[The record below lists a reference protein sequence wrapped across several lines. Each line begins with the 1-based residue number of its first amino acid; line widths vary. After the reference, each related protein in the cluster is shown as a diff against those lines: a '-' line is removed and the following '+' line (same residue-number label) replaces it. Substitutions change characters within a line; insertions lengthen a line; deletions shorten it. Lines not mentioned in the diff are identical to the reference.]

1 MSQNGRETKA
11 ERKERARRERL
22 ALEAK
27 SKRGRR
33 NRTVALG
40 TSALVVAAVVA
51 YVATRPAPPPPA
63 PEGLD
68 ALLASATEAAATA
81 GCGEVQVVD
90 PYQPDSLD
98 RSHVGGAD
106 LPALPALSTYT
117 STPPTSG
124 PHDPSVLAAGVYDSA
139 PDLGTALHSLEH
151 GGTIVWYSPDAP
163 EDLVQSLRDL
173 YIREDR
179 ASERVI
185 VAPYDYP
192 DEGAAGQLP
201 AGTQMALVSWHHLQT
216 CAGVSPAAAFGFTA
230 RYSFPTYTGEEYLGD
245 APEPGAQM

>member
-27 SKRGRR
+27 AKQGKRT
-33 NRTVALG
+33 RTIALG
-40 TSALVVAAVVA
+40 TAAVVVVAVVA
-51 YVATRPAPPPPA
+51 YVATRPTPPPPA

-68 ALLASATEAAATA
+68 ALLASATAAATSA
-81 GCGEVQVVD
+81 GCGEVQTVGA
-90 PYQPDSLD
+90 YQPDSLD

-106 LPALPALSTYT
+106 LPEMPALATYP
-117 STPPTSG
+117 SIPPTSG

-151 GGTIVWYSPDAP
+151 GGTIVFYDPEAP
-163 EDLVQSLRDL
+163 ESAIRSLTDL
-173 YIREDR
+173 YIREDL
-179 ASERVI
+179 AGERVI

-192 DEGAAGQLP
+192 DEGAAGLLP
-201 AGTQMALVSWHHLQT
+201 AGTQMALVAWHHLQT
-216 CAGVSPAAAFGFTA
+216 CTSVDPAAAFGFTA
-230 RYSFPTYTGEEYLGD
+230 RYSFPTYTGETYLGD